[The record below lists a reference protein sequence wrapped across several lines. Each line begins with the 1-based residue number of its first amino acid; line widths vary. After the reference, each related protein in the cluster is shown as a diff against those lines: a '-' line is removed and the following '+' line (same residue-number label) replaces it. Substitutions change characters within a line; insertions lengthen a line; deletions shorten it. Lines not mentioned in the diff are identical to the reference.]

1 MMRLHARLVR
11 LLLALVLLVPFA
23 LAHLFYID
31 RVIHKSGPVML
42 EALPVPTRPPNWP
55 EQLDVEAIWN
65 LSTKREDF
73 GSYSAVLVLPENR
86 LRFYSDKGGMFEM
99 PRPGINGAY
108 RMKSVGKVAGQGLQ
122 DIESATRDPVSG
134 AVWLGYEWYNGIRR
148 MSANGQDEFV
158 IPPSMKGWSRN
169 GGPEAMTRLSDGRFI
184 ILREVGSEGLLFPAD
199 PVDGSAAVRFSF
211 DAPEGFSPV
220 DMAQLPDGRL
230 LILVRGVRAWFPP
243 FKAAL
248 LLADPATIRPG
259 ENLRWT
265 LLASLDDAAPSE
277 NYEAIAVEPVFGKDG
292 VRIWIA
298 SDDNYAALQRTL
310 LLELEWTPDAKK
322 GAAARPGAPSG

>member
-1 MMRLHARLVR
+1 MRLHPRPVR
-11 LLLALVLLVPFA
+11 LLMALVLLVPFA

-42 EALPVPTRPPNWP
+42 EALPVPARPADWP
-55 EQLDVEAIWN
+55 KQLAVEAIWK
-65 LSTKREDF
+65 LYTKREIF
-73 GSYSAVLVLPENR
+73 GSYSAVLVLPESR

-99 PRPGINGAY
+99 PRPGMDGDY
-108 RMKSVGKVAGQGLQ
+108 RLETVSKVAGQGLQ

-134 AVWLGYEWYNGIRR
+134 TVWLGYEWYNGIRR
-148 MSANGQDEFV
+148 ISANGQDDFV

-169 GGPEAMTRLSDGRFI
+169 GGPEAMTRLSDGRFV

-199 PVDGSAAVRFSF
+199 PMDGPAAVRFRF

-220 DMAQLPDGRL
+220 DVAQLPDGRL

-248 LLADPATIRPG
+248 LLADPATIRAG
-259 ENLRWT
+259 ESLRWT

-277 NYEAIAVEPVFGKDG
+277 NYEAIAVEPAAREGDI
-292 VRIWIA
+292 RIWIA

-310 LLELEWTPDAKK
+310 LLELIWTPDAKK